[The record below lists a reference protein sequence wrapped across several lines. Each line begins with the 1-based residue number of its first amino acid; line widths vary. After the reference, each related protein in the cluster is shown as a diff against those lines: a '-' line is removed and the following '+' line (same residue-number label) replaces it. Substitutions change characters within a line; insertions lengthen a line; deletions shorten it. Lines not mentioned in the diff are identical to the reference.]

1 MSGPK
6 MTPIETN
13 KTVFFDKDGSVL
25 EGGEI
30 YIGQPGTD
38 PRTNAKT
45 VTFRDAGGS
54 EFTAAQPLNTL
65 NGRIVYNGKPIVA
78 LVDGEH
84 SMLVINSANVQVDY
98 SRSVNSGSTA
108 PAGIVGFSDLI
119 RVGLTLPAIK
129 LFSVNVGESIRNIG
143 KVTATDSL
151 GANWLVTS
159 ASGTPGN
166 DNTIIDFSNGLQ
178 GVIVKDNQEFT
189 GTAIGDTIA
198 LPTHLTGIVEPP
210 LNASFRY
217 IKLTAGES
225 GAGEYNESVLTGETV
240 TGTAP
245 LLVATAVINLT
256 NSPINGQTVNLI
268 NSEGRYIKPGVT
280 SGTVANDKMQQITG
294 SSIHPSLSAHWSG
307 TSFTEVGAFT
317 ASGLTGQRSDASG
330 TGSGS
335 RGFTFDSANSPSAR
349 TGASTDVK
357 HIQYTYYMRI
367 S

>member
-1 MSGPK
+1 

-13 KTVFFDKDGSVL
+13 KTVFFDSDGSVL
-25 EGGEI
+25 EGGKI

-98 SRSVNSGSTA
+98 SRSVNSGGTA
-108 PAGIVGFSDLI
+108 GAGIVGFLDLI

-129 LFSVNVGESIRNIG
+129 LFNVNVGESVRNVG

-151 GANWLVTS
+151 GANWLVIS

-166 DNTIIDFSNGLQ
+166 DQTIIDFSNGLQ

-189 GTAIGDTIA
+189 GTAIGDTIS

-225 GAGEYNESVLTGETV
+225 GAGEYNESVLTSETV

-349 TGASTDVK
+349 TGTSTDVK

-367 S
+367 A

>member
-1 MSGPK
+1 

-13 KTVFFDKDGSVL
+13 KPVFFDSDGSVL

-98 SRSVNSGSTA
+98 SRSVNFGSTD
-108 PAGIVGFSDLI
+108 PVGIAGFSELT

-129 LFSVNVGESIRNIG
+129 LFNVNVGESVRNIG

-151 GANWLVTS
+151 GANWLVAS
-159 ASGTPGN
+159 ASGTPGD
-166 DNTIIDFSNGLQ
+166 DNTVIDFSNGLQ

-189 GTAIGDTIA
+189 GTAIGDSIA

-210 LNASFRY
+210 INASFRY

-256 NSPINGQTVNLI
+256 NSPINGQTVNLL

-280 SGTVANDKMQQITG
+280 SGTVANDQMQQITG
-294 SSIHPSLSAHWSG
+294 SATSTTSQGVLLSPA
-307 TSFTEVGAFT
+307 
-317 ASGLTGQRSDASG
+317 
-330 TGSGS
+330 TGSGAVS
-335 RGFTFDSANSPSAR
+335 LSGSGSGGDLGGTGRALAINFDSANSPNAR
-349 TGASTDVK
+349 TGTSTDVK

-367 S
+367 A

>member
-1 MSGPK
+1 

-13 KTVFFDKDGSVL
+13 KPVFFDSDGSVL
-25 EGGEI
+25 EGGKI

-38 PRTNAKT
+38 PRTNVKT

-98 SRSVNSGSTA
+98 SRSVNSGSTN
-108 PAGIVGFSDLI
+108 PVGIVGFSELI

-129 LFSVNVGESIRNIG
+129 LFNVNVGESVRNIG

-166 DNTIIDFSNGLQ
+166 DNTVIDFSNGLQ

-189 GTAIGDTIA
+189 GTVIGDTIA

-245 LLVATAVINLT
+245 LLVATAVINLA

-280 SGTVANDKMQQITG
+280 SGTVANDQMQQITG
-294 SSIHPSLSAHWSG
+294 EWSANRNYLSPVDGGDFDSTGVFSPSGFGGVKSQPAVAAVSDQ
-307 TSFTEVGAFT
+307 
-317 ASGLTGQRSDASG
+317 GQGVA
-330 TGSGS
+330 
-335 RGFTFDSANSPSAR
+335 FDSANSPNAR
-349 TGASTDVK
+349 TGTSTDVK
-357 HIQYTYYMRI
+357 HIEYTYYMRI
-367 S
+367 A

>member
-1 MSGPK
+1 

-13 KTVFFDKDGSVL
+13 KPVFFDSDGSVL

-98 SRSVNSGSTA
+98 SRSVNSGGASDV
-108 PAGIVGFSDLI
+108 GIVGFSELT

-129 LFSVNVGESIRNIG
+129 LFNVNVGESVQNIG
-143 KVTATDSL
+143 KATATDAL
-151 GANWLVTS
+151 GSNWLVTS

-166 DNTIIDFSNGLQ
+166 DKTVIDFSNGLQ
-178 GVIVKDNQEFT
+178 GISITNNREFT
-189 GTAIGDTIA
+189 GTPIGGLIV
-198 LPTHLTGIVEPP
+198 LPTHLLGVVEPP
-210 LNASFRY
+210 IDASFRY

-225 GAGEYNESVLTGETV
+225 GVGQYNESVLTGETI
-240 TGTAP
+240 TGIAP
-245 LLVATAVINLT
+245 LIVATAVITLS
-256 NSPINGQTVNLI
+256 NSPINGLTVNLL

-280 SGTVANDKMQQITG
+280 SGTIANDKLQAFDLKHPDFTRWLRTLNDTNGVASAASPDTSRVAAGG
-294 SSIHPSLSAHWSG
+294 SSSVFNRPFVI
-307 TSFTEVGAFT
+307 TEP
-317 ASGLTGQRSDASG
+317 
-330 TGSGS
+330 
-335 RGFTFDSANSPSAR
+335 NSTTLAR
-349 TGASTDVK
+349 TGTATDVK
-357 HIQYTYYMRI
+357 HIQNTYYMRVA
-367 S
+367 

>member
-1 MSGPK
+1 

-13 KTVFFDKDGSVL
+13 KPVFFDSDGSVL
-25 EGGEI
+25 EGGKI

-38 PRTNAKT
+38 PRTNVKT
-45 VTFRDAGGS
+45 VTFKDAGGS

-98 SRSVNSGSTA
+98 SRSVNSGSTN
-108 PAGIVGFSDLI
+108 PVGIVGFSELI

-129 LFSVNVGESIRNIG
+129 LFNVNVGESVRNVG

-166 DNTIIDFSNGLQ
+166 DNTVIDFSNGLQ

-189 GTAIGDTIA
+189 GTVIGDTIA

-245 LLVATAVINLT
+245 LLIATAVINLA

-280 SGTVANDKMQQITG
+280 SGTVANDQMQQITG
-294 SSIHPSLSAHWSG
+294 EWSANRNYLSPVDGGDFDSTGVFSPSGFGGVKSQPAVAAVSNQ
-307 TSFTEVGAFT
+307 
-317 ASGLTGQRSDASG
+317 GQGVA
-330 TGSGS
+330 
-335 RGFTFDSANSPSAR
+335 FDSANSPNAR
-349 TGASTDVK
+349 TGTSTDVK
-357 HIQYTYYMRI
+357 HIEYTYYMRI
-367 S
+367 A

>member
-1 MSGPK
+1 

-13 KTVFFDKDGSVL
+13 KPVFFDSDGSVL

-98 SRSVNSGSTA
+98 SRSVNSGGASDV
-108 PAGIVGFSDLI
+108 GIVGFSELI

-129 LFSVNVGESIRNIG
+129 LFNVNVGESVRNVG

-151 GANWLVTS
+151 GANWLVIS

-166 DNTIIDFSNGLQ
+166 DQTIIDFSNGLQ

-189 GTAIGDTIA
+189 GTAIGDTIS

-245 LLVATAVINLT
+245 LLVATAVINFT
-256 NSPINGQTVNLI
+256 SSPINGQTVNLI

-280 SGTVANDKMQQITG
+280 SGTVSNDKMQQITG

-349 TGASTDVK
+349 TGTSTDVK

-367 S
+367 A

>member
-1 MSGPK
+1 

-13 KTVFFDKDGSVL
+13 KPVFFDSDGSVL

-98 SRSVNSGSTA
+98 SRAVNAGSTD
-108 PAGIVGFSDLI
+108 GIVGFSELI

-129 LFSVNVGESIRNIG
+129 LFNVNVGESVRNVG
-143 KVTATDSL
+143 KATATDAL
-151 GANWLVTS
+151 GADWLVTS

-166 DNTIIDFSNGLQ
+166 DKTVIDFSNGLQ
-178 GVIVKDNQEFT
+178 GVAITNNREFT
-189 GTAIGDTIA
+189 GTPVGGTIS
-198 LPTHLTGIVEPP
+198 LPTHLLGIVEPP
-210 LNASFRY
+210 LDASFRY

-240 TGTAP
+240 TGAAP
-245 LLVATAVINLT
+245 LVVATAVINLA

-268 NSEGRYIKPGVT
+268 NSEGRYIKPGTT

-294 SSIHPSLSAHWSG
+294 NVAFILAEGGNTSS
-307 TSFTEVGAFT
+307 GAITYTGNAGAAFST
-317 ASGLTGQRSDASG
+317 DNASGQNG
-330 TGSGS
+330 TLA
-335 RGFTFDSANSPSAR
+335 FDSADSPSAR
-349 TGASTDVK
+349 TGTSTDVK
-357 HIQYTYYMRI
+357 HIQYTHYMRI
-367 S
+367 A